1 MTEGKYNSTRK
12 SLRLC
17 GQVPHGSHVLTY
29 RKLDGSSVVLSGL
42 MRCGSSSACVVCS
55 ARVAK
60 ARGDWLSQ
68 VFNKAIEREETISML
83 TLTVRHKR
91 KDDLRSLLAAMEAS
105 YRNLQG
111 TYAFKELRKKHN
123 AKFVRVTEV
132 TYGKNGFHPHF
143 HIAIIHSKGV
153 NFGLYRSEITS
164 IWSKWLVNNGLEA
177 PIDEKAV
184 NIVENATNEQRAW
197 YLTKSNG
204 LSSLEVT
211 NGKYKIAKGEN
222 MSIWQLHS
230 LAVSG
235 DWKSGEIWREYETSI
250 YKKRIFVISRGMA
263 EEYGV
268 ELMTEENAVKDEL
281 GDSGDS
287 FADNLHSGVIPLQFT
302 GAINKETFRRIKKM
316 KLQDEFREAIRHN
329 ALSEFLHD
337 NQLQTCYLYDDI
349 KYRNDAKPEL
359 LEIMAEAVTE
369 NDAEKF
375 NKAYQALELGELFQ
389 QLENTLSNTL

>member
-1 MTEGKYNSTRK
+1 MNDQMYSALRWQQGMTEGKFNSTRK

-29 RKLDGSSVVLSGL
+29 RKADGSSVVLSGL
-42 MRCGSSSACVVCS
+42 MRCGSASACVVCS

-60 ARGDWLSQ
+60 GRGEWLSEI
-68 VFNKAIEREETISML
+68 FNKALERDETISML

-91 KDDLRSLLAAMEAS
+91 GDDLRSLLAAMEQS

-111 TYAFKELRKKHN
+111 THAFKELRKKYN

-132 TYGKNGFHPHF
+132 THGKNGFHPHF

-153 NFGLYRSEITS
+153 DFGLYRSEITS
-164 IWSKWLVNNGLEA
+164 IWSKWLQNAGLLA

-211 NGKYKIAKGEN
+211 NGKYKISKGEN
-222 MSIWQLHS
+222 LSIWQLHA

-235 DWKSGEIWREYETSI
+235 EWRAAEIWREYETSI
-250 YKKRIFVISRGMA
+250 YKKRIFVVSRGMQ

-268 ELMTEENAVKDEL
+268 YMKSDEEMAKDEL
-281 GDSGDS
+281 ALENPE
-287 FADNLHSGVIPLQFT
+287 FADNLHSFCNTLEFT
-302 GAINKETFRRIKKM
+302 GAINRETYRRIKKM
-316 KLQDEFREAIRHN
+316 KLQDEFREAIRFN
-329 ALSEFLHD
+329 QLDEFLHE
-337 NQLQTCYLYDDI
+337 NKLQTCYKYDDLLE
-349 KYRNDAKPEL
+349 KYRNFLKMVSPRNGHVNIWKWRTD
-359 LEIMAEAVTE
+359 IYC
-369 NDAEKF
+369 N
-375 NKAYQALELGELFQ
+375 
-389 QLENTLSNTL
+389 